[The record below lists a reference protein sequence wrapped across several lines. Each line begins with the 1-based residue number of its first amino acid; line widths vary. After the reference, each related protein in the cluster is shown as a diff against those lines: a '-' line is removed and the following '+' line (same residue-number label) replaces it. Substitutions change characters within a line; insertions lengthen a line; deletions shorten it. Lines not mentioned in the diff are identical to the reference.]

1 MPEPGTGQ
9 APAPE
14 PVPTVRRVV
23 SLGVKEVIALAI
35 KQNLD
40 LQAERLTPSIRSE
53 DVVKARAAFD
63 PTAFAEAKHGRS
75 FLRSATQAAG
85 TDNKTIDVNLGVRQK
100 VVTGGN
106 YTLRMLNERL
116 NTNNRF
122 AQINPSFST
131 QFLLEFTQ
139 PFLDGFGIEV
149 NTANIR
155 IALTNRDISGHSLRD
170 RALQIISQAQNA
182 YWDLVLARKTLTV
195 RQQSLDL
202 AQELLRITRAR
213 VEAGVLA
220 RIETVQA
227 ESEVASRREAV
238 IVAQNAVGNAEDNL
252 RAILSLDTDT
262 RWADLVINPTDEPQ
276 LDRREVRVDESLRA
290 ALTSRP
296 DLAGAKLDLQ
306 NRGISVRV
314 AQNSLLPSLNFS
326 GTVGLQGLDQTFRS
340 DFETLGE
347 RKFWQWNAGMLLE
360 QPLGNRAAK
369 ADLSQ
374 RRLEQDRAVIQL
386 RNLEQRIATDVRQAV
401 RTLTSNLERIEATRA
416 ARTLA
421 EQKVRAEEEKLRVG
435 LSTTFNVQQFQRDL
449 TDAQVSEIQAQTD
462 YQRSLINLERVKG
475 TALETYKV
483 ELL

>member
-1 MPEPGTGQ
+1 
-9 APAPE
+9 
-14 PVPTVRRVV
+14 
-23 SLGVKEVIALAI
+23 
-35 KQNLD
+35 
-40 LQAERLTPSIRSE
+40 
-53 DVVKARAAFD
+53 
-63 PTAFAEAKHGRS
+63 
-75 FLRSATQAAG
+75 
-85 TDNKTIDVNLGVRQK
+85 
-100 VVTGGN
+100 
-106 YTLRMLNERL
+106 
-116 NTNNRF
+116 
-122 AQINPSFST
+122 
-131 QFLLEFTQ
+131 
-139 PFLDGFGIEV
+139 
-149 NTANIR
+149 
-155 IALTNRDISGHSLRD
+155 
-170 RALQIISQAQNA
+170 
-182 YWDLVLARKTLTV
+182 VLARKTLTV

-220 RIETVQA
+220 RIEIVQA
-227 ESEVASRREAV
+227 EAEVASRREAV
-238 IVAQNAVGNAEDNL
+238 ILAQNAVGNAEDNL

-262 RWADLVINPTDEPQ
+262 RWADLAITPTDEPRFE
-276 LDRREVRVDESLRA
+276 RREVRVDESLRA

-296 DLAGAKLDLQ
+296 DLSAAKLDLQ
-306 NRGISVRV
+306 NRGINVRV
-314 AQNSLLPSLNFS
+314 AENSLLPSLNFS
-326 GTVGLQGLDQTFRS
+326 GTVGLQGLDQTLRS

-386 RNLEQRIATDVRQAV
+386 RNLEQRIATEVRQAV